1 MRVFLWTMAFI
12 LVGVTCY
19 RRYKQGK
26 LMAVVIT
33 IFSII
38 AAVYIGMGLL
48 LFFNQGRMLYQP
60 MRAVSYTPTDV
71 GLGFEAVSLTT
82 SLGFE
87 AVSLTTSDGV
97 TLAGWYVPAAEAERT
112 VLFCHG
118 NAGNI
123 SHRLDTLKMFH
134 ELGLNCLIVD
144 YRGYGQSNGKP
155 TEKGT
160 IIDIKTCWDW
170 LIEEK
175 GVRPEEIILFGRSLG
190 GSVAAAVANDVN
202 PACLVVESAFTSFDD
217 IGSHYYPWLPV
228 RLFTRYRY
236 NTLEAVKQIHCPL
249 LVIHSLDDE
258 IVPYKFGR
266 QIFAAADEP
275 KQFADL
281 KGSHN
286 EGFYNHD
293 GLYKGIWS
301 DWLEIL
307 NR

>member
-82 SLGFE
+82 S
-87 AVSLTTSDGV
+87 DGV

-123 SHRLDTLKMFH
+123 SHRLDSLRIFH

-144 YRGYGQSNGKP
+144 YRGYGDSTGKP
-155 TEKGT
+155 TEIGT
-160 IIDIKTCWDW
+160 KIDILAGFQW

-175 GVRPEEIILFGRSLG
+175 GMRPEEIILFGRSLG
-190 GSVAAAVANDVN
+190 GSIAATIARDIN
-202 PACLVVESAFTSFDD
+202 PAGLVLESAFTSFDD
-217 IGSHYYPWLPV
+217 VGAHYYPWLPV
-228 RLFTRYRY
+228 RLFSRFNY
-236 NTLEAVKQIHCPL
+236 NTVEAVKQVTCSV
-249 LVIHSLDDE
+249 LVIHSSDDE
-258 IVPYKFGR
+258 IIPYKFG
-266 QIFAAADEP
+266 QEIFAAANEP

-281 KGSHN
+281 KGTHN
-286 EGFYNHD
+286 EGFYNHN
-293 GLYKGIWS
+293 GLYKQIWQ
-301 DWLEIL
+301 DWLEQL
-307 NR
+307 PVE

>member
-82 SLGFE
+82 S
-87 AVSLTTSDGV
+87 DGV

-123 SHRLDTLKMFH
+123 SHRLDSLKIFH

-144 YRGYGQSNGKP
+144 YRGYGDSTGKP
-155 TEKGT
+155 TEIGT
-160 IIDIKTCWDW
+160 KIDILAGFQW

-175 GVRPEEIILFGRSLG
+175 GMRPEEIILFGRSLG
-190 GSVAAAVANDVN
+190 GSIAATIARDIN
-202 PACLVVESAFTSFDD
+202 PAGLVLESAFTSFDD
-217 IGSHYYPWLPV
+217 VGAHYYPWLPV
-228 RLFTRYRY
+228 RLFSRFNY
-236 NTLEAVKQIHCPL
+236 NTVEAVKQVTCSV
-249 LVIHSLDDE
+249 LVIHSSDDE
-258 IVPYKFGR
+258 IIPYKFG
-266 QIFAAADEP
+266 QEIFAAANEP

-281 KGSHN
+281 KGTHN
-286 EGFYNHD
+286 EGFYNHN
-293 GLYKGIWS
+293 GLYKQIWQ
-301 DWLEIL
+301 DWLEQL
-307 NR
+307 PVE